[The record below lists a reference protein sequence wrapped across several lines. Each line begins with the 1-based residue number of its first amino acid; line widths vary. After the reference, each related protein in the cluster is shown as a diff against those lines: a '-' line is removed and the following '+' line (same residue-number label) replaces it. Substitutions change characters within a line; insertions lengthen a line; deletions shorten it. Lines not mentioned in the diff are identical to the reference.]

1 MLNNRLDHIELF
13 SNNRGDLMKKIISNM
28 KPFLI
33 FQSFVIGITILFVL
47 LAPGTDLWFILG
59 YGVIAARYAGVF

>member
-1 MLNNRLDHIELF
+1 
-13 SNNRGDLMKKIISNM
+13 MKKIISNM

-33 FQSFVIGITILFVL
+33 FQSFVIGITIIFVL